1 MTGARR
7 STSGTT
13 LGSFAAAPSVKS
25 ARATLPAGL
34 WIGAGRIGAENGPG
48 GLARRRAVAADR
60 SIAAGAT
67 DLPVRDAAPLVFP
80 PHAPERPAELLF
92 YGAPRPLRELPSL
105 FV

>member
-48 GLARRRAVAADR
+48 GLARRRAVTTDRTIAAD
-60 SIAAGAT
+60 AT
-67 DLPVRDAAPLVFP
+67 DLRVGGAAPLVFP
-80 PHAPERPAELLF
+80 PIGPHPPAEALF
-92 YGAPRPLRELPSL
+92 ECAQGLGVELPCL
-105 FV
+105 R